1 MSIILKGECMEKIK
15 EILSDINVDKILDVA
30 TGRGEFVELLKNN
43 IGSFNE
49 IIGIDNHKAS
59 LKIAQEKNKKIK
71 NIKFIDEDIFNSNL
85 KKESFQM
92 VTVSNSLHHFK
103 TPQNLLKTAFSFLKK
118 DGYFIIS
125 EMHRDGRQTKSQK
138 THIMIHHWGAKIDMI
153 NNYYHEETFTHDQ
166 LVKLADTLTLK
177 EKKVLKFSYPFDE
190 NSKEEYKEYF
200 KKGLKKKLSSVDKKN
215 QDYQN
220 LKKEMNEILK
230 HVDEYGFAT
239 SEMTFIIGRK

>member
-1 MSIILKGECMEKIK
+1 MSIILKGECMDKIK

-49 IIGIDNHKAS
+49 IIGIDNHKSS

-71 NIKFIDEDIFNSNL
+71 NIKFIDEDIFDSSL

-103 TPQNLLKTAFSFLKK
+103 ATQNLLKTAFSFLKK

-125 EMHRDGRQTKSQK
+125 EMHRNGRQTKSQEA
-138 THIMIHHWGAKIDMI
+138 HVMIHHWGAKIDMI
-153 NNYYHEETFTHDQ
+153 NNHYHEKTFKHEN
-166 LVKLADTLTLK
+166 LVKLSDVLNFK
-177 EKKVLKFSYPFDE
+177 ERKIFKFSYPFDE
-190 NSKEEYKEYF
+190 NSQTEYKEYF
-200 KKGLKKKLSSVDKKN
+200 KKGLKKKLSTVDKKN
-215 QDYQN
+215 ADYQE
-220 LKKEMNEILK
+220 LKKEMNEIL
-230 HVDEYGFAT
+230 E
-239 SEMTFIIGRK
+239 